1 MAFNLVESA
10 NMFFGNDDELDAEV
24 QALVEQEII
33 EEASTK
39 NIKVEH
45 PGMEKMKEGA
55 WKEKNV
61 GQLVSHF
68 ITLAK
73 SKGKA
78 PVMRS
83 ILNIERW
90 NEKKE
95 PSLSKKARSVI
106 NKLEKNKTWENM

>member
-1 MAFNLVESA
+1 MMNLVESA
-10 NMFFGNDDELDAEV
+10 NMFFGPDDDLDSEV
-24 QALVEQEII
+24 LEVL
-33 EEASTK
+33 EEGTK
-39 NIKVEH
+39 DIKVEH

-61 GQLVSHF
+61 GELVKHF
-68 ITLAK
+68 IALAHK
-73 SKGKA
+73 KGKA

-95 PSLSKKARSVI
+95 QSLSKKARSVI
-106 NKLEKNKTWENM
+106 NKLEANKSWKDM